1 MEFLE
6 HLKTYLSDEE
16 IDKLSQAL
24 QEENLHGVLLNPNK
38 MSDEKFLELFPNIK
52 KHPIV
57 PHAYIYLKEIYNLG
71 KSIYHTLGCF
81 YLQEPSAMVPAYL
94 LNAKENELVLDMCAA
109 PGGKT
114 IQTSFLMRNTGLI
127 ISNDLSRSR
136 ASAIVEN
143 EERLGLGNIVVANND
158 LSKIYKNYLN
168 TFDKIILDAPC
179 SGSGMFRKDSKMIDD
194 WSYNKVLKFAETQKE
209 LISIAYTML
218 KPGGTICYS
227 TCSFSYEED
236 ENVID
241 FLCQTTDCEV
251 VNLQNDLFYISKK
264 KPLGVHLLPNLFPG
278 EGHYICLIK
287 KPGNYVFNAGKDG
300 VKEIIKDIKFKQI
313 RNFANFLF
321 GLDYEFNFRHFNI
334 VRFGVKIGEMIKGT
348 KDIKFDYHYA
358 HYVKDFPN
366 IYEINIDE
374 LKKYLTGNTINNHG
388 EKGYYL
394 LTYNGINVDISKGDG
409 KIFKNHL
416 PKHYRASKNRLIFL
430 SSFCSKMKKQAL
442 PVYFFVVFVLKR
454 VF

>member
-16 IDKLSQAL
+16 INKLSQAL
-24 QEENLHGVLLNPNK
+24 QDKNLHGVLLNPEK
-38 MSDEKFLELFPNIK
+38 MSDERFLELFPDVI

-57 PHAYIYLKEIYNLG
+57 SHAYLYNRKIYNLG
-71 KSIYHTLGCF
+71 KSVYHTLGCF

-114 IQTSFLMRNTGLI
+114 IQTSFLMKNTGLI

-136 ASAIVEN
+136 TSAIVEN
-143 EERLGLGNIVVANND
+143 EERLGLGNIVVTNND

-209 LISIAYTML
+209 LLSIAYAML

-236 ENVID
+236 EEVID
-241 FLCQTTDCEV
+241 YLCQTTDCEI
-251 VNLQNDLFYISKK
+251 VNLQNDLFYINKK
-264 KPLGVHLLPNLFPG
+264 KALGIHLLPSVFPG

-287 KPGNYVFNAGKDG
+287 KPGNYVFNGDKGGIKENING
-300 VKEIIKDIKFKQI
+300 VKFKQI
-313 RNFANFLF
+313 KNFANFLF
-321 GLDYEFNFRHFNI
+321 GLDYDFNFRHFNI
-334 VRFGVKIGEMIKGT
+334 VRYGVKIGEIIKGT

-358 HYVKDFPN
+358 HYVKDFAK
-366 IYEINIDE
+366 IYKINADG
-374 LKKYLTGNTINNHG
+374 LKKYLSGNTINNHG

-394 LTYNGINVDISKGDG
+394 LTFEDINVDISKGDG
-409 KIFKNHL
+409 RVFKNHL
-416 PKHYRASKNRLIFL
+416 PKHFRTSN
-430 SSFCSKMKKQAL
+430 
-442 PVYFFVVFVLKR
+442 
-454 VF
+454 